1 MTRLCGRD
9 TCLNGGRCI
18 PMNNSIIC
26 ACKSNYYGPK
36 CEFKLNSVVQS
47 ASTSS
52 DGSSASR
59 DSCLT
64 NVCLNNGSCSI
75 KRGKG
80 NIYFISQPC
89 EKNRIE
95 LLYLNMN
102 YFLVTCV
109 CDSHFTGK
117 FCESPVYVPCG
128 KGACNNLNVS
138 RSHLF

>member
-52 DGSSASR
+52 DGSTSSR

-80 NIYFISQPC
+80 NINLIWYQVKKSN
-89 EKNRIE
+89 K
-95 LLYLNMN
+95 LWVL
-102 YFLVTCV
+102 FLVTCV
-109 CDSHFTGK
+109 CDSQFTGK

-138 RSHLF
+138 RLGLF